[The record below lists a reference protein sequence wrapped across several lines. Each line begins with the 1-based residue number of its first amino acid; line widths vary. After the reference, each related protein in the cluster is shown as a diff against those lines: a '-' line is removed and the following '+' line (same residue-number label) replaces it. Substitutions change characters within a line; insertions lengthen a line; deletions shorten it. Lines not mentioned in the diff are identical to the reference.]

1 MEQQGALPLQRT
13 RFRVAGYAQAF
24 PSTALKNPELAL
36 QLGVDPEWI
45 RARCGVDSRY
55 ISGPG
60 ETTTTLGVRAARQG
74 RFPIYLRSGGNHHDL
89 GGARRPPSP
98 HECPIVPAGL
108 PGLRDIYT
116 GLPPVPVRSGYSAC
130 PGVGADTRL

>member
-1 MEQQGALPLQRT
+1 MEQQGALPLQRAPFP
-13 RFRVAGYAQAF
+13 RAGYAQAS

-60 ETTTTLGVRAARQG
+60 ETTTTLGVRAARQA
-74 RFPIYLRSGGNHHDL
+74 LTN
-89 GGARRPPSP
+89 APSYP
-98 HECPIVPAGL
+98 
-108 PGLRDIYT
+108 R
-116 GLPPVPVRSGYSAC
+116 
-130 PGVGADTRL
+130 GADDKEAKRKQQRHDAAKSPNAAAAARKQTQTGIVATAAA